1 MINIWKEKT
10 NQEDALGTSKE
21 IDTSIKEL
29 RLTLEKSG
37 KPENI
42 FMKLTSRIMLQM
54 SSINWRCLIMLLYNF
69 IEKNHT
75 KTYENLFIH
84 CSF

>member
-54 SSINWRCLIMLLYNF
+54 SSI
-69 IEKNHT
+69 
-75 KTYENLFIH
+75 
-84 CSF
+84 